1 MCVRF
6 SPLDS
11 AQDSNL
17 RQSASRESE
26 MVGSGFFCC
35 SLLEAGF
42 LAVDAGV
49 NVVVF
54 LLVELAIGALVGV
67 TLAEATAGS
76 PTELVVLLVAGADGE
91 EEEEGAFDEVALGVA
106 VLDSDAGCEA
116 RAAVEGGLAGDWKNF
131 AAGVPTA
138 ELVGAVVELFVL
150 AGCDALSTPLL
161 HFDLGLALRERQ
173 S

>member
-1 MCVRF
+1 
-6 SPLDS
+6 
-11 AQDSNL
+11 L
-17 RQSASRESE
+17 RQSASREGKI
-26 MVGSGFFCC
+26 VGSGFFCC

-54 LLVELAIGALVGV
+54 LLVKLAIGALVGV

-76 PTELVVLLVAGADGE
+76 PTDLVVLLVAGADGEEE

-106 VLDSDAGCEA
+106 VPDSDAGCEG
-116 RAAVEGGLAGDWKNF
+116 RAAVEGGLAGAWEDF